1 MISVKVELVGTL
13 QRRLDKKRLSI
24 SLDEPTTIMALAQRL
39 GIITPSNS
47 ISPMDG
53 EAINSS
59 PSVLILVN
67 GKEISVLN
75 GLNTI
80 LEDDASVTFLPV
92 SHGG

>member
-13 QRRLDKKRLSI
+13 QRRLDKKRVSI
-24 SLDEPTTIMALAQRL
+24 TLDEPTTILTLAQRL

-47 ISPMDG
+47 ISPMDR

-80 LEDDASVTFLPV
+80 LEDGASVTFLPV